1 MIIITCIDE
10 ERGMMFNHRRQSQDR
25 LLREDIIRE
34 CQDHKLF
41 MNKYSFS
48 MFGEQKEIPVIV
60 SEEFLGQAGEHDYC
74 FVENQD
80 MNSFMEYIEKVI
92 LYRWNRRYP
101 ADTYLMIDLWDGNWI
116 LEEQK
121 EFKGS
126 SHENITREVYK
137 RKNEK

>member
-25 LLREDIIRE
+25 LLREDVIRE
-34 CQDHKLF
+34 CQNHKLY

-48 MFGEQKEIPVIV
+48 MFAEQKEIPVIV
-60 SEEFLGQAGEHDYC
+60 LEDFLEQAGEHDYC
-74 FVENQD
+74 FVEDQN
-80 MNSFMEYIEKVI
+80 MNCFMEDIEKVI
-92 LYRWNRRYP
+92 LYQWNRRYP
-101 ADTYLMIDLWDGNWI
+101 ADTYFMVDLWDGNWI
-116 LEEQK
+116 LEERK